1 MRVFS
6 RMAKRAQ
13 RLVARTAERRCDRR
27 LATALDR
34 ILAASPEE
42 LQDVDR
48 LTRLVG
54 AAGLAHDPRGL
65 YGTDEV
71 YCNRIPRGLY
81 QIPRQLARFLVFLSR
96 RDVRT
101 VLEIGTYTGH
111 TFAVVMTYLSRF
123 HPGAVGVTV
132 DIADTGPARAVATG
146 RFSGRFTHGTAAD
159 FAGQVFDLCMID
171 ADHSYDAVRADYE
184 MVGARARLCMFHDI
198 NDKFV
203 EEFEGNAGGVPR
215 FWRELKARRPALA
228 LHEFCCHTEGRS
240 VMGIGVV
247 ERGTEADGR
256 AWNERIADA

>member
-1 MRVFS
+1 MRVLS
-6 RMAKRAQ
+6 GIARRA
-13 RLVARTAERRCDRR
+13 RWLVVRTAEWRCDRR
-27 LATALDR
+27 LAAALDR

-65 YGTDEV
+65 YGADEV
-71 YCNRIPRGLY
+71 YCNRIPRGLW
-81 QIPRQLARFLVFLSR
+81 QIPRQVARFLVFLSR

-101 VLEIGTYTGH
+101 VLEIGTFTGY

-123 HPGAVGVTV
+123 YSGAVGVTV
-132 DIADTGPARAVATG
+132 DIADARPARAVATG
-146 RFSGRFTHGTAAD
+146 RFSGRFARGTAAD
-159 FAGQVFDLCMID
+159 FAGEVFDLCMID
-171 ADHSYDAVRADYE
+171 ADHSYDAVQADYE

-198 NDKFV
+198 NDQFV
-203 EEFEGNAGGVPR
+203 EEFPGNAGGVPR
-215 FWRELKARRPALA
+215 FWRELKARRPAPT

-247 ERGTEADGR
+247 ERGH
-256 AWNERIADA
+256 